1 MTFETD
7 KIICP
12 FMHIPAQSTEPDA
25 ALSIITDPS
34 SAVALLKEPRRRLLE
49 LAARPVTAVDL
60 ADQLGETR
68 QKVGYHVRQ
77 LVEAGLLE
85 DVEVGRQ
92 GARIDKTYR
101 ASAASYTL
109 APSLLGDLA
118 AGLDSA
124 ADRESAS
131 YLVGAL
137 HEVQNDLAG
146 VLARRTDNDERLPT
160 LTLSTK
166 LRFRDAAERGA
177 FADALVRALTDVVA
191 RHSTPYEGDTD
202 EAEESRAEPF
212 RLTLTLNPTPS

>member
-1 MTFETD
+1 MNIT
-7 KIICP
+7 P
-12 FMHIPAQSTEPDA
+12 QSTEPDA

-60 ADQLGETR
+60 AAELGETR

-118 AGLDSA
+118 AGLESS

-146 VLARRTDNDERLPT
+146 VLARRGAADERLPT

-191 RHSTPYEGDTD
+191 RHSTPYEGDID
-202 EAEESRAEPF
+202 EAEQSRAEPF